1 MEKIIF
7 EDNNILIYYKEA
19 GEDSEKIFPDLHVVS
34 RLDKPVAGLLL
45 FTKSKK
51 AAAFYSEGANI
62 DKEYY
67 ALVAG
72 EVDEEG
78 ELTDLLLK
86 DKRTNK
92 VFVVDRERKG
102 VKDAKLQYR
111 RIDNVASEGGI
122 FSLVK
127 VRLFTG
133 RTHQIRVQ
141 FASRR
146 HPLAGDGKY
155 GSRYKGYI
163 RLFCKSIDVAVPGQ
177 KEKRHFEVPLP
188 EDFLL
193 LD

>member
-1 MEKIIF
+1 MGAIVALGIIF
-7 EDNNILIYYKEA
+7 GDIGTSPLYVFRAILASIGDVTADTIIGALSCIVWTLTLQTTVKYVFITLKADNR
-19 GEDSEKIFPDLHVVS
+19 G
-34 RLDKPVAGLLL
+34 
-45 FTKSKK
+45 
-51 AAAFYSEGANI
+51 
-62 DKEYY
+62 
-67 ALVAG
+67 
-72 EVDEEG
+72 
-78 ELTDLLLK
+78 
-86 DKRTNK
+86 
-92 VFVVDRERKG
+92 
-102 VKDAKLQYR
+102 
-111 RIDNVASEGGI
+111 EGGI

-127 VRLFTG
+127 VKLYTG

-141 FASRR
+141 FASRK

>member
-7 EDNNILIYYKEA
+7 EDNDILIYYKDA

-45 FTKSKK
+45 FTKSRK
-51 AAAFYSEGANI
+51 AAAFYSDSANI
-62 DKEYY
+62 DKTYY

-92 VFVVDRERKG
+92 VFVVNRERKG
-102 VKDAKLQYR
+102 VKEAKLHYDR
-111 RIDNVASEGGI
+111 LETVESDGNV

-127 VRLFTG
+127 VRLYTG

-141 FASRR
+141 FASRK

-163 RLFCKSIDVAVPGQ
+163 RLFCGSVDIAIPGQ

-188 EDFLL
+188 EDFLVI
-193 LD
+193 